1 MEIRLMKRLLALAFL
16 ASGMAT
22 AGVWAAQG
30 IDIRAQTA
38 GDLAEICAARPGEPA
53 ADAKINFCLGF
64 AQGVIDLDLEHAG
77 DKKPFCIPRPGP
89 SRRETMTQ
97 FARWVGEASDRRSMP
112 AAAGVIRFMGER
124 FPCK

>member
-1 MEIRLMKRLLALAFL
+1 MKRLLAFAFL
-16 ASGMAT
+16 ASGVASAGALAAQEIDLRART
-22 AGVWAAQG
+22 AGE
-30 IDIRAQTA
+30 
-38 GDLAEICAARPGEPA
+38 LAELCAATPREPA
-53 ADAKINFCLGF
+53 ADAKINFCLGL
-64 AQGVIDLDLEHAG
+64 AQGAIDLELQHAG

-112 AAAGVIRFMGER
+112 AAGAVIRFMGDR

>member
-1 MEIRLMKRLLALAFL
+1 MKRLLALAFL
-16 ASGMAT
+16 ASGVAT
-22 AGVWAAQG
+22 AGAWAAQG

-38 GDLAEICAARPGEPA
+38 GELAELCTANPREPA
-53 ADAKINFCLGF
+53 ADAKLNFCLGF
-64 AQGVIDLDLEHAG
+64 AQGAIDLDLQHAG

-97 FARWVGEASDRRSMP
+97 FARWVGEASDRRSMSAAP
-112 AAAGVIRFMGER
+112 AVVRFMGDR

>member
-1 MEIRLMKRLLALAFL
+1 MKRILALAFL
-16 ASGMAT
+16 ASGVAT
-22 AGVWAAQG
+22 TDAWAARE

-38 GDLAEICAARPGEPA
+38 GDLAELCGAKPGEAA

-64 AQGVIDLDLEHAG
+64 AQGALDVDLHYAG

-112 AAAGVIRFMGER
+112 AAAAVVRFMGDR

>member
-1 MEIRLMKRLLALAFL
+1 MKRLLALAVL
-16 ASGMAT
+16 ASGVAT
-22 AGVWAAQG
+22 TGAWAVQG

-38 GDLAEICAARPGEPA
+38 GELAGLCAARPGEPA

-64 AQGVIDLDLEHAG
+64 AQGAIDVERHYAR

-97 FARWVGEASDRRSMP
+97 FARWVGEASDRGSMP
-112 AAAGVIRFMGER
+112 AAEGVIRFMGER